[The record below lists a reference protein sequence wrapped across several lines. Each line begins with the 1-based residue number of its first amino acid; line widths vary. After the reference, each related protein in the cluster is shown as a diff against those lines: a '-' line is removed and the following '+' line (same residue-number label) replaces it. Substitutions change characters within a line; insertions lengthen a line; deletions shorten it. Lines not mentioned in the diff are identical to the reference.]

1 MTHETVTYYAGYGFN
16 FEVPVDAVEDCSHS
30 GQCDADVDAW
40 HPEVD
45 FSHISDDDL
54 ARELSGYT
62 DWDVS
67 DRETNEKRILW
78 IAAGN
83 IKEERREKERGR

>member
-45 FSHISDDDL
+45 FSHISDADL
-54 ARELSGYT
+54 ANELSGYT

-83 IKEERREKERGR
+83 IKEEQREKDKGQ